1 MSLEGR
7 RTRVHVG
14 DDTLRTAPSRAEP
27 MAMGVF
33 AALLVGGVVVWQL
46 STAGE
51 RVETAQLTAG
61 VAAPPP
67 MVEAPPQMSAAPG
80 PLPALPPAFVDAP
93 ALSPSS
99 AAGAPAL
106 VVDLSDDA
114 PSSTTSLQVGDQSG
128 AEAAGSRDE
137 MFAARLGVGGDAGAR
152 ARAMGNP
159 TYTLVQ
165 GTMLPAVLETA
176 VQSDLPGYV
185 RAVIS
190 RNVAGFDGAEIL
202 VPRGSRLVGRYR
214 AGVGLGQSRAFVIWT
229 RLVRPDGVTV
239 DLAAPGADALG
250 RAGLSGR
257 VDRHILQRF
266 GGAALLT
273 LLNVGVT
280 AAGSGGSQVI
290 IAGGGAVNGAA
301 TAFQRELDIAPTVKV
316 SPGATVNAFL
326 TRDLD
331 FSVLAEAP

>member
-7 RTRVHVG
+7 RSRVHAADVAPNA
-14 DDTLRTAPSRAEP
+14 TPSRAGP
-27 MAMGVF
+27 VAMALL
-33 AALLVGGVVVWQL
+33 AALLVGAVVVWRL
-46 STAGE
+46 SATGE
-51 RVETAQLTAG
+51 SVDTAQLTAA

-67 MVEAPPQMSAAPG
+67 ILEASAQAALAPASPAAAPEALDG
-80 PLPALPPAFVDAP
+80 APLAP
-93 ALSPSS
+93 AP
-99 AAGAPAL
+99 AATGAPAL
-106 VVDLSDDA
+106 VVDLSADA
-114 PSSTTSLQVGDQSG
+114 SPEAMSLHPGDRS
-128 AEAAGSRDE
+128 AEGGSSRDE
-137 MFAARLGVGGDAGAR
+137 MFAARLGVGADTGAR
-152 ARAMGNP
+152 ARPMGNP
-159 TYTLVQ
+159 TYTRLQ

-202 VPRGSRLVGRYR
+202 VPRGSRLVGQYR
-214 AGVGLGQSRAFVIWT
+214 AGVGLGQSRTLVIWT

-250 RAGLSGR
+250 RAGLAGR

-273 LLNVGVT
+273 LLNAGV
-280 AAGSGGSQVI
+280 AVAVSGGDQVI
-290 IAGGGAVNGAA
+290 IAGGGAVQSASSA
-301 TAFQRELDIAPTVKV
+301 IQRELDIAPTVKV
-316 SPGATVNAFL
+316 APGAVVNAFL

-331 FSVLAEAP
+331 FSVLAESP